1 MNGCSSRLKGGG
13 GGDAVTF
20 PVGTFLIR
28 IISIF
33 YPVEVEYKVFYLLVA
48 EDSRVLEVCVGLQGI
63 PRNSQWDHWEGDP
76 PGETPPL
83 PATPGCIQETGK
95 VCAESV
101 QPQRF
106 VQRWRVKCEVPLC
119 V

>member
-1 MNGCSSRLKGGG
+1 MNGCSSPLKGRGWG
-13 GGDAVTF
+13 GGDF
-20 PVGTFLIR
+20 
-28 IISIF
+28 SSWDIF
-33 YPVEVEYKVFYLLVA
+33 DTDNFHVYPVEVEYGVFYLLVA

-76 PGETPPL
+76 PW
-83 PATPGCIQETGK
+83 CIQETGK

-101 QPQRF
+101 QPQRL
-106 VQRWRVKCEVPLC
+106 VQRWRMKCEVPLC